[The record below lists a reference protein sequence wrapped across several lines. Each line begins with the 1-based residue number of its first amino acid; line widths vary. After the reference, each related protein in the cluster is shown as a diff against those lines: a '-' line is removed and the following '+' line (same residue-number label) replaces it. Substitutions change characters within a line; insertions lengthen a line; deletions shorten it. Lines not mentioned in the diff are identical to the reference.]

1 MAVLPTDFS
10 VSSTRT
16 SPIPNPNTSVSIP
29 VIKGAEDAAS
39 VGKPVAKNAQSAATL
54 NVPLVFTGQDFA
66 DIAAPSVKASL
77 PNAAISDPVIVD
89 SQAQTNIDTPNL
101 ISDEESLNIANPDLI
116 NDQTQ
121 PSIANPSLVNDQ
133 DSAAISAPS
142 VKSSIT
148 QPSIANP
155 VLVNDQTQPNIA
167 NPVLVNDQTQPNIA
181 NPVLVNDQDSA
192 SISAPSAITS
202 SVTDL
207 VAPPFPLNHARIL
220 YENELFDYSSITSDL
235 GGTPAYAANPNTWQR
250 WNFNGS
256 GYIKFTLPANKDV
269 DTICIGAHNLGSGG
283 YTITP
288 YYRATNGG
296 ALTLFDSAKVVTT
309 NNSIMFHV
317 GSEVSAKVIEIYASV
332 GTDDAFIGYMSAGVA
347 LQMQRPFFGGH
358 TPITDATV
366 TKFYDSWTESGNI
379 IGRSKRS
386 QGQETTA
393 DFKNIDDGWY
403 RNYFQGFKESALTLP
418 YFFAWNLLEYPDDVG
433 LCYTDSD
440 ISAPYVGTRALRSI
454 SFTLK
459 GAL

>member
-10 VSSTRT
+10 VTSTRS
-16 SPIPNPNTSVSIP
+16 SPIPNPDTTVSIP
-29 VIKGAEDAAS
+29 VIKGAEDAAI
-39 VGKPVAKNAQSAATL
+39 VDKPVAKNAQIAATL
-54 NVPLVFTGQDFA
+54 NVPLLFTGQNFA
-66 DIAAPSVKASL
+66 DIAAPSVK
-77 PNAAISDPVIVD
+77 
-89 SQAQTNIDTPNL
+89 T
-101 ISDEESLNIANPDLI
+101 
-116 NDQTQ
+116 
-121 PSIANPSLVNDQ
+121 SIADGGIN
-133 DSAAISAPS
+133 
-142 VKSSIT
+142 T
-148 QPSIANP
+148 P

-167 NPVLVNDQTQPNIA
+167 NPSLVNDQAQPDIA
-181 NPVLVNDQDSA
+181 NPVLVNDEAQPDIANPSLVNDQDAA
-192 SISAPSAITS
+192 SISAPSAITH

-220 YENELFDYSSITSDL
+220 YQNKLFNYSSVVPSS
-235 GGTPAYAANPNTWQR
+235 GGTASYAINPNTWQR
-250 WNFNGS
+250 WTFTATGS
-256 GYIKFTLPANKDV
+256 DSILITLPSNVGV
-269 DTICIGAHNLGSGG
+269 DTICIGAHNLAGVEIEPFYDIDDAPGG
-283 YTITP
+283 FVAFDTAKTP
-288 YYRATNGG
+288 V
-296 ALTLFDSAKVVTT
+296 D

-317 GSEVSAKVIEIYASV
+317 GSVVSVKRIQINFSGAS
-332 GTDDAFIGYMSAGVA
+332 GDTFIGYISAGVA

-433 LCYTDSD
+433 MCFTDGD

-454 SFTLK
+454 SFTMK

>member
-10 VSSTRT
+10 VTSTRS
-16 SPIPNPNTSVSIP
+16 SPIPNPDTTVSIP
-29 VIKGAEDAAS
+29 VIKGAEDAAI
-39 VGKPVAKNAQSAATL
+39 VDKPVAKNAQIAATL
-54 NVPLVFTGQDFA
+54 NVPLLFTGQNFA
-66 DIAAPSVKASL
+66 DIAAPSVKTSIADGGI
-77 PNAAISDPVIVD
+77 NTPVLV
-89 SQAQTNIDTPNL
+89 
-101 ISDEESLNIANPDLI
+101 

-121 PSIANPSLVNDQ
+121 PNIANPSLVNDQAQPDIANPSLVNDQ
-133 DSAAISAPS
+133 DSAAIATPSAKISIAQPDIANPSLINDQDDAAISTPS
-142 VKSSIT
+142 VKTPIA

-155 VLVNDQTQPNIA
+155 S
-167 NPVLVNDQTQPNIA
+167 
-181 NPVLVNDQDSA
+181 LVNDQDSA

-220 YENELFDYSSITSDL
+220 YENILSNYSSTSAID
-235 GGTPAYAANPNTWQR
+235 GDAATVPFAAVPNTFQR
-250 WNFNGS
+250 
-256 GYIKFTLPANKDV
+256 FTFTTTARFEIEMPREAC
-269 DTICIGAHNLGSGG
+269 DTICIGAHNLASGG
-283 YTITP
+283 YTVQAFFKELPADPYSSFSPSVTP
-288 YYRATNGG
+288 SSNA
-296 ALTLFDSAKVVTT
+296 
-309 NNSIMFHV
+309 SIMFHV
-317 GSEVSAKVIEIYASV
+317 PTSVNISGVEIRVTGGAGGGY
-332 GTDDAFIGYMSAGVA
+332 IGYVAAGVA

-403 RNYFQGFKESALTLP
+403 RTYFQDFKESALTLP

-433 LCYTDSD
+433 MCFTDGD
-440 ISAPYVGTRALRSI
+440 ISAPYTGTRALRSI
-454 SFTLK
+454 SFTMK